1 MKPQLNLLTPK
12 IKIISLNRV
21 FYLIEKRL
29 EIVNF
34 CRKLAY
40 KKSLL
45 FVVPTVH
52 WHKACF
58 CRHFRNKAKNK
69 TDLCQFILI
78 LSASLWPYNILHT
91 GPWAESFFKLGEIF
105 ENFRLLLFGQA
116 VQGVLVDNAS
126 AFILALTLLEL
137 GEVNC

>member
-1 MKPQLNLLTPK
+1 MGNFPFFSIGKFPIWAP
-12 IKIISLNRV
+12 IKLYIDIKLVSV
-21 FYLIEKRL
+21 DILIFETKQ
-29 EIVNF
+29 
-34 CRKLAY
+34 
-40 KKSLL
+40 KK
-45 FVVPTVH
+45 
-52 WHKACF
+52 
-58 CRHFRNKAKNK
+58 KN